1 MGTNS
6 FDQILSERQ
15 QERHSGP
22 QTGSEPHD
30 LGAPEDYSLEHPD
43 EHPSDWGWHGEWGK
57 SARIAGWVVAAIL
70 LLMMTTTHY
79 NGSGLFWLGLFAA
92 GIVVALLWDVQRRRT
107 SWRK

>member
-1 MGTNS
+1 VA
-6 FDQILSERQ
+6 LK
-15 QERHSGP
+15 P
-22 QTGSEPHD
+22 GSEPQD
-30 LGAPEDYSLEHPD
+30 LGAPEDYTHEHPG

-57 SARIAGWVVAAIL
+57 SARVAGWVVVVIL

-92 GIVVALLWDVQRRRT
+92 GIVLALLWDMQRRRT